1 MFLAVD
7 SLHRKVKYFCSVNVW
22 SAGFKIIFGQL
33 AGHQI
38 LARFLAR
45 FRPVKM
51 LRTSKSL
58 VGIHKA
64 ANRDLFISILRIYNC
79 KQLKY
84 FFYDLI
90 VNDEFIFPGHA
101 PHHTAKVC
109 KISGGSL
116 TTRFLHAGIQLT

>member
-1 MFLAVD
+1 MFLTVD

-51 LRTSKSL
+51 LKTSKPL

-64 ANRDLFISILRIYNC
+64 TNRDLLITILRIYNC

-90 VNDEFIFPGHA
+90 VNELMWMNLFFQLFI
-101 PHHTAKVC
+101 
-109 KISGGSL
+109 
-116 TTRFLHAGIQLT
+116 

>member
-1 MFLAVD
+1 MSFLLLGNFHFNKLGETYVFLAVD

-38 LARFLAR
+38 SARFLAR

-90 VNDEFIFPGHA
+90 VNELMWMNLFFQLFI
-101 PHHTAKVC
+101 
-109 KISGGSL
+109 
-116 TTRFLHAGIQLT
+116 